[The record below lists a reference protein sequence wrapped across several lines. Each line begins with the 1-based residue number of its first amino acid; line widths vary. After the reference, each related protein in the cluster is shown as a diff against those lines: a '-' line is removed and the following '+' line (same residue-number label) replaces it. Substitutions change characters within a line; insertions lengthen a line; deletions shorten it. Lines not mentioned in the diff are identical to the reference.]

1 MSDLLLPPTYSP
13 AFLLATPPF
22 HFFALP
28 VHILNMLKAGVLWLA
43 LLLAVQCASAGDAQA
58 FCASLQAPMLRCGR
72 GISASRFRAMHL
84 QAHADREAAT
94 EEGGRSST
102 PADHTA
108 SVVRAPGYSV
118 ILPGWHRS
126 GDKYPDGTRGAR
138 RPAMRELFL
147 RLSDDSRE
155 RARYE
160 LKQSALADELKFL
173 GMFFVGLRLHTFS
186 CAAFLVVLLSG
197 MVMSSGSIS
206 GIPDCPVALSKDA
219 SISMSSR

>member
-1 MSDLLLPPTYSP
+1 
-13 AFLLATPPF
+13 
-22 HFFALP
+22 
-28 VHILNMLKAGVLWLA
+28 MLKAGGLWLA
-43 LLLAVQCASAGDAQA
+43 LLLAVQCASAGDVQA

-108 SVVRAPGYSV
+108 SVVRAPGNSV
-118 ILPGWHRS
+118 ILPGWHHS

-197 MVMSSGSIS
+197 MGNVQWIDFRNSGLPRCVVEGREHQHELQVSLV
-206 GIPDCPVALSKDA
+206 P
-219 SISMSSR
+219 SRNAFVWK